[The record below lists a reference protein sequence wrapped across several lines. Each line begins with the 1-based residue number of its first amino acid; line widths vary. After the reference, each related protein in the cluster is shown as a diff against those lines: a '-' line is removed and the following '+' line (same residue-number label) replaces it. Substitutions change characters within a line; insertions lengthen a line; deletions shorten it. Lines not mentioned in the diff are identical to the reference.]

1 MIEQDIATRR
11 ARDLERYH
19 GRVAERRAM
28 GLCLKCGKRP
38 PAPHRSQCEP
48 CIEKRRR
55 ADLARHHR
63 RTAEHTARGL
73 CPKCGKQPP
82 ASGRT
87 LCEACNEKR
96 NRASRARDARLR
108 AAGIPRRDPERA
120 RAYERER
127 SRREVEQRR
136 AAELCLHC
144 GKAPALGGRTTC
156 EPCAE
161 ARAGARAHALREGEG
176 RGQALRRAQ
185 GSRPAGVS
193 GANAA
198 AGATRLGALPVF
210 APDAA
215 GIPRSKAAR
224 PARPAARRSGPPSG
238 RSTPPGAPPDCVE
251 RAAAPPPTAARGS
264 RCAPCA
270 VAETARY
277 PSKNAARR
285 EQYAKRRAER
295 RCTDCG
301 EPSQGAARCEP
312 CARRSW
318 ERSAYFRTMP
328 VFDPQFT
335 VVDLD
340 TGDEHGPFD
349 SWEDVALAMAFAR
362 LAPERVEVLTD
373 APAIAGIAA
382 WA

>member
-1 MIEQDIATRR
+1 MCEHDIEARR

-19 GRVAERRAM
+19 RQVAERRVK
-28 GLCLKCGKRP
+28 GVCLKCGKRP

-48 CIEKRRR
+48 CIEKRQR

-63 RTAEHTARGL
+63 QTAEYAARGL

-108 AAGIPRRDPERA
+108 AAGMPRRDPERT

-136 AAELCLHC
+136 AAGLCLHC

-156 EPCAE
+156 EPFAE
-161 ARAGARAHALREGEG
+161 ARRARYAKAKAEGKLYGGRKVETRRRIGRE
-176 RGQALRRAQ
+176 RSRRRDEA
-185 GSRPAGVS
+185 RH
-193 GANAA
+193 A
-198 AGATRLGALPVF
+198 AGLCTGCGRHPPVEGGATCESCREATRAAERALY
-210 APDAA
+210 A
-215 GIPRSKAAR
+215 S
-224 PARPAARRSGPPSG
+224 RRSAGLCGTCGGPTTDG
-238 RSTPPGAPPDCVE
+238 
-251 RAAAPPPTAARGS
+251 GS
-264 RCAPCA
+264 RCATCA

-277 PSKNAARR
+277 PRKNAARR
-285 EQYAKRRAER
+285 EEYAKRRAEG
-295 RCTDCG
+295 RCTDCSA
-301 EPSQGAARCEP
+301 PSQGAARCEP

-318 ERSAYFRTMP
+318 KRSAYFRAMP

-340 TGDEHGPFD
+340 TGDEHGPYD

-362 LAPERVEVLTD
+362 LAPERVEVITD
-373 APAIAGIAA
+373 APAIAGIAV
-382 WA
+382 WG

>member
-120 RAYERER
+120 QGLR
-127 SRREVEQRR
+127 
-136 AAELCLHC
+136 
-144 GKAPALGGRTTC
+144 
-156 EPCAE
+156 
-161 ARAGARAHALREGEG
+161 ARALPP
-176 RGQALRRAQ
+176 RG
-185 GSRPAGVS
+185 
-193 GANAA
+193 
-198 AGATRLGALPVF
+198 
-210 APDAA
+210 
-215 GIPRSKAAR
+215 
-224 PARPAARRSGPPSG
+224 
-238 RSTPPGAPPDCVE
+238 
-251 RAAAPPPTAARGS
+251 
-264 RCAPCA
+264 
-270 VAETARY
+270 
-277 PSKNAARR
+277 
-285 EQYAKRRAER
+285 
-295 RCTDCG
+295 
-301 EPSQGAARCEP
+301 
-312 CARRSW
+312 
-318 ERSAYFRTMP
+318 
-328 VFDPQFT
+328 
-335 VVDLD
+335 
-340 TGDEHGPFD
+340 
-349 SWEDVALAMAFAR
+349 
-362 LAPERVEVLTD
+362 
-373 APAIAGIAA
+373 
-382 WA
+382 

>member
-1 MIEQDIATRR
+1 MTEQDIATRR
-11 ARDLERYH
+11 ARDLARYH
-19 GRVAERRAM
+19 RRTAERRAA

-38 PAPHRSQCEP
+38 PAPHRSQCGP
-48 CIEKRRR
+48 CIEKRRS

-63 RTAEHTARGL
+63 RTAERAARGL

-82 ASGRT
+82 ATGRT

-96 NRASRARDARLR
+96 NRAGRARDARLR
-108 AAGIPRRDPERA
+108 AAGTPRRDRERA

-136 AAELCLHC
+136 AAGLCRHC
-144 GKAPALGGRTTC
+144 GKAPALEGRTTC
-156 EPCAE
+156 GPCAE
-161 ARAGARAHALREGEG
+161 ARRARERAKYARGKAEGKLYGGRKVETRRRTGRERSRRRDEARRVAGLCTGCGRHPPVEGGATCESCRE
-176 RGQALRRAQ
+176 ARRAAERALYA
-185 GSRPAGVS
+185 SRR
-193 GANAA
+193 A
-198 AGATRLGALPVF
+198 AGLCGSC
-210 APDAA
+210 
-215 GIPRSKAAR
+215 G
-224 PARPAARRSGPPSG
+224 GPTTDG
-238 RSTPPGAPPDCVE
+238 
-251 RAAAPPPTAARGS
+251 GS

-285 EQYAKRRAER
+285 EQYARRRAR
-295 RCTDCG
+295 GQCTDCG
-301 EPSQGAARCEP
+301 APSQGAARCEP

-340 TGDEHGPFD
+340 TGDEHGPYD

-362 LAPERVEVLTD
+362 LAPERVEVLSD
-373 APAIAGIAA
+373 RPAIASYAA
-382 WA
+382 WE

>member
-11 ARDLERYH
+11 ARDLARYH
-19 GRVAERRAM
+19 RRVAERKAR

-38 PAPHRSQCEP
+38 PAPHRSQCGP
-48 CIEKRRR
+48 CIEKRRS

-63 RTAEHTARGL
+63 RTAERAAQGL

-82 ASGRT
+82 APGRS
-87 LCEACNEKR
+87 LCGACNEKR

-108 AAGIPRRDPERA
+108 AAGMPRRDPARA

-127 SRREVEQRR
+127 SRREADRRR
-136 AAELCLHC
+136 AAGLCLHC
-144 GKAPALGGRTTC
+144 GKAPALEGRTTC
-156 EPCAE
+156 GPCAE
-161 ARAGARAHALREGEG
+161 V
-176 RGQALRRAQ
+176 RRARERAKYAR
-185 GSRPAGVS
+185 GKAEGKLYGGRKVETRRRIGRERSRRREEVRR
-193 GANAA
+193 A
-198 AGATRLGALPVF
+198 AGLCTGCGRHPPVEGGASCESCREAKRAAERALY
-210 APDAA
+210 ASRRAA
-215 GIPRSKAAR
+215 GLCGSCG
-224 PARPAARRSGPPSG
+224 GPTTDG
-238 RSTPPGAPPDCVE
+238 
-251 RAAAPPPTAARGS
+251 GS

-285 EQYAKRRAER
+285 EEYARRKAEG

-318 ERSAYFRTMP
+318 ERSAYFRAMP

-362 LAPERVEVLTD
+362 LPPERVEVITD